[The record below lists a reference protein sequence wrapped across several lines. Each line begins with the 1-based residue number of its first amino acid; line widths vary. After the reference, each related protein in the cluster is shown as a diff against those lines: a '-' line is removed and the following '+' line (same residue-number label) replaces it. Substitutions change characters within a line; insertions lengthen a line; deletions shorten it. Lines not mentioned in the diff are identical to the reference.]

1 MALSENVVYPNI
13 ASSIGIM
20 MINYQMLGYNLFLDK
35 LILLKIQWWSIDRIH
50 RPLLLGSQSHKRG
63 SGCETQDTVVIHRHE
78 YHIQLYSGYHQRIL
92 YLGYDI
98 SNRTGGC

>member
-35 LILLKIQWWSIDRIH
+35 LTLLKIQWWSIDRIH
-50 RPLLLGSQSHKRG
+50 RPLLLGVTKSQTWER
-63 SGCETQDTVVIHRHE
+63 
-78 YHIQLYSGYHQRIL
+78 L
-92 YLGYDI
+92 
-98 SNRTGGC
+98 

>member
-50 RPLLLGSQSHKRG
+50 RPLLLGVTKSQTWER
-63 SGCETQDTVVIHRHE
+63 
-78 YHIQLYSGYHQRIL
+78 L
-92 YLGYDI
+92 
-98 SNRTGGC
+98 